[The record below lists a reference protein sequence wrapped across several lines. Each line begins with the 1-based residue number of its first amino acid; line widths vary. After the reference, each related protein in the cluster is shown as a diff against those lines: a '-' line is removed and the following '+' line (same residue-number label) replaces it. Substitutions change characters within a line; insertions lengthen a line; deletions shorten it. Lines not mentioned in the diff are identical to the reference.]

1 VSTVLGPDGG
11 PIVAASDW
19 MKTIP
24 QLVAPWVSA
33 PFVALGTDG
42 YGRSDTRESL
52 RAFFEVDA
60 PSIAAAAM
68 TALAS
73 SGAITAKAAAKAI
86 GELGVD
92 PDKVDPLA
100 I

>member
-1 VSTVLGPDGG
+1 
-11 PIVAASDW
+11 
-19 MKTIP
+19 MKAVP
-24 QLVAPWVSA
+24 QMVEPWLEA

-42 YGRSDTRESL
+42 FGRSDTRESL

-68 TALAS
+68 VALAS
-73 SGAITAKAAAKAI
+73 TGAVTAKAAAKAI
-86 GELGVD
+86 ADLGID